1 MAHESEPA
9 PDAGHVALLPASGG
23 QVLVHK
29 LTGEFVH
36 LERLPQPWKLHE
48 DDSGSCFVQSGETT
62 AWVANKLRFP
72 LHRGSADGEY
82 DVDVGIGSEIKLV
95 PLTQWLK
102 GKNGD
107 RDITINSPP
116 HGDVKI
122 HLYVTQPPRRGAAAW
137 WDVECLYEQLRLR
150 GKKAAGRWTVAGWQK
165 WDEFLR
171 EKCALPGH
179 LENKAP
185 QGQRHRAAFLGMHIL
200 EDHRC
205 ADFRMASTHGLIAL
219 LARWSFGS
227 QNFGGLSEGNRVS
240 ARGLLEA
247 LVSMSSLGDFT
258 MFLAD
263 IRLGD
268 EGWPA
273 GSNGTTIEYSAAR
286 GLKLRPLTGKR
297 NPLCRA
303 LTRLMPPS
311 SLDEEG
317 HARVLNLLEALVKT
331 SLVDDTLTMIFQQ
344 LVWWVGKAADVA
356 AVAQANG
363 DDVVHASINSRTGNK
378 MLTKY
383 FISIQESF
391 HRPTFL
397 HVALDQ
403 GRPLIRLR
411 PRRGYRLE
419 QPGRAGYYMRYG
431 ENMNC
436 EMFYDISHGV
446 WRDQESALKEVEL
459 QAWTHLAVIM
469 LNLLHSPWGSEA
481 RYCAI
486 SESSKEYA
494 AHATCQC
501 PLFRRYRDDLVADL
515 DMSEELASKDLKEH
529 EEFKLITK
537 KIQEQPGYH
546 NKGDNTKICR
556 FANVTDVL
564 ADYDNRW
571 TWATVRLLHYS
582 LSEGFIDN
590 VDWAALFKV
599 SPSGGGTDG
608 SEGGKLGVAKSNEL
622 VKKYRAALKSNV
634 KLALAMKLN
643 PTTRATGRILFTL
656 VGPIRKWYG
665 QQNKEMRSAPA
676 MLKFMKAEVGD
687 QKMREPLIQTVRLF
701 EDSDVLDKIGL
712 QTQFGEHHEC
722 FDEHHPWIADQD
734 YLADLAVRYSL
745 GLVAARFKRME
756 YLTHGWTGR
765 QAEFLST
772 DPAVREKAE
781 KDFFEEHAAYADA
794 EKQTSGFWKKIVKRS
809 QWKLVPTQQLLQMLT
824 KNGGK
829 SSPEMRKHIEQRL
842 SGAGQSLISE
852 NCFGKCRRME
862 NPAGNI
868 QQQPTESFFA
878 NLINESVVGH
888 LYNYHEP
895 PWRDRVAPIG
905 AEAILPKSLFKCA
918 LKDSPAWVGRI
929 TTKPDWFSTTAT
941 YSNVVFSDS
950 FLVQV
955 AKKSKA
961 WGKVA
966 SGCFLA
972 QLAGGRRLALRA
984 VGSDQWYLSL
994 GHQHGVVVVAWP
1006 CIAAF
1011 NGTVLASLKIDLEKA
1026 PCFLAVYD
1034 EKWMATTVKWC
1045 SPASAVAMK
1054 RATPEAMTER
1064 PVISAQVVTKPRKLM
1079 EEAAH
1084 NAFWDIRG
1092 PGLKLIMKHFG
1103 LEAGSDQS
1111 DLDRLLALLRKFL
1124 PKLTDEKLLEILGAR
1139 LKTSSHLEDMLML
1152 EETSDLLS
1160 KQDQEDFDKKVD
1172 TMTFQKK
1179 VVDEFLTDYT
1189 KLRAKM
1195 KHVKVE
1201 HKGVDGNLVKG
1212 RFPTGPVSQP
1222 DAQRLLPS
1230 PVRVYEDTANG
1241 RWQVYWPGLGS
1252 RSRSWQLHGHEDGLR
1267 QLLQWAWSEALS
1279 RAAQTTKDCPVK
1291 DLFKN
1296 VAAEGSAAAGSSS
1309 G

>member
-403 GRPLIRLR
+403 GTVGKKPTVCGAIVLPTNVGALFPPKVVPSFVSDLAVATAWSSQAEQAAAGKQWVDNARQFLR
-411 PRRGYRLE
+411 K
-419 QPGRAGYYMRYG
+419 RALDDEGAFKGPPKKQRKKSAVWVACVDQILQSCCAVGLDHFRVPSTDWLTRDPWTWPYLGMCPDQGPDGVCGGYYMRYG

-494 AHATCQC
+494 AHATC
-501 PLFRRYRDDLVADL
+501 
-515 DMSEELASKDLKEH
+515 
-529 EEFKLITK
+529 
-537 KIQEQPGYH
+537 
-546 NKGDNTKICR
+546 
-556 FANVTDVL
+556 
-564 ADYDNRW
+564 
-571 TWATVRLLHYS
+571 
-582 LSEGFIDN
+582 
-590 VDWAALFKV
+590 
-599 SPSGGGTDG
+599 
-608 SEGGKLGVAKSNEL
+608 
-622 VKKYRAALKSNV
+622 
-634 KLALAMKLN
+634 
-643 PTTRATGRILFTL
+643 
-656 VGPIRKWYG
+656 
-665 QQNKEMRSAPA
+665 
-676 MLKFMKAEVGD
+676 
-687 QKMREPLIQTVRLF
+687 
-701 EDSDVLDKIGL
+701 
-712 QTQFGEHHEC
+712 
-722 FDEHHPWIADQD
+722 
-734 YLADLAVRYSL
+734 
-745 GLVAARFKRME
+745 
-756 YLTHGWTGR
+756 
-765 QAEFLST
+765 
-772 DPAVREKAE
+772 
-781 KDFFEEHAAYADA
+781 
-794 EKQTSGFWKKIVKRS
+794 
-809 QWKLVPTQQLLQMLT
+809 
-824 KNGGK
+824 
-829 SSPEMRKHIEQRL
+829 
-842 SGAGQSLISE
+842 
-852 NCFGKCRRME
+852 
-862 NPAGNI
+862 
-868 QQQPTESFFA
+868 
-878 NLINESVVGH
+878 
-888 LYNYHEP
+888 
-895 PWRDRVAPIG
+895 
-905 AEAILPKSLFKCA
+905 
-918 LKDSPAWVGRI
+918 
-929 TTKPDWFSTTAT
+929 
-941 YSNVVFSDS
+941 
-950 FLVQV
+950 
-955 AKKSKA
+955 
-961 WGKVA
+961 
-966 SGCFLA
+966 
-972 QLAGGRRLALRA
+972 
-984 VGSDQWYLSL
+984 
-994 GHQHGVVVVAWP
+994 
-1006 CIAAF
+1006 
-1011 NGTVLASLKIDLEKA
+1011 
-1026 PCFLAVYD
+1026 
-1034 EKWMATTVKWC
+1034 
-1045 SPASAVAMK
+1045 
-1054 RATPEAMTER
+1054 
-1064 PVISAQVVTKPRKLM
+1064 
-1079 EEAAH
+1079 
-1084 NAFWDIRG
+1084 
-1092 PGLKLIMKHFG
+1092 
-1103 LEAGSDQS
+1103 
-1111 DLDRLLALLRKFL
+1111 
-1124 PKLTDEKLLEILGAR
+1124 
-1139 LKTSSHLEDMLML
+1139 
-1152 EETSDLLS
+1152 
-1160 KQDQEDFDKKVD
+1160 
-1172 TMTFQKK
+1172 
-1179 VVDEFLTDYT
+1179 
-1189 KLRAKM
+1189 
-1195 KHVKVE
+1195 
-1201 HKGVDGNLVKG
+1201 
-1212 RFPTGPVSQP
+1212 
-1222 DAQRLLPS
+1222 
-1230 PVRVYEDTANG
+1230 
-1241 RWQVYWPGLGS
+1241 
-1252 RSRSWQLHGHEDGLR
+1252 
-1267 QLLQWAWSEALS
+1267 
-1279 RAAQTTKDCPVK
+1279 
-1291 DLFKN
+1291 
-1296 VAAEGSAAAGSSS
+1296 
-1309 G
+1309 